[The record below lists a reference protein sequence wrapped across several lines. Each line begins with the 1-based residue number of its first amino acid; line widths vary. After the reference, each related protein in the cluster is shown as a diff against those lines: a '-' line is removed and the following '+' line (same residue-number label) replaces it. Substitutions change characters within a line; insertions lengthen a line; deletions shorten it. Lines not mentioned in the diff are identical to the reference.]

1 MEMLPRLYLVT
12 HRKRIAGPGLLDA
25 LDEALDA
32 GVRLVMLRERDMTA
46 RDLLALAKKAVAL
59 ADARGARLLVND
71 RLDVALLARAA
82 GAHLREASVPLAE
95 ARRLIWPG
103 ALLGASV
110 HTPEDAARAAATG
123 ASLIVF
129 GPVYATR
136 DKAYRAPQGLAALR
150 LAARAV
156 RAATGSHATHAV
168 RVPLYAI
175 GGVTPER
182 AGECI
187 AAGAH
192 GVAVM
197 SGILGADSIPART
210 REYLRAIERATRR
223 ES

>member
-1 MEMLPRLYLVT
+1 METLPRLYLVT

-25 LDEALDA
+25 LDAAFEA
-32 GVRLVMLRERDMTA
+32 GVRLAMLREPDMTA

-59 ADARGARLLVND
+59 GEARGARILVND
-71 RLDVALLARAA
+71 RLDVAILSRAA
-82 GAHLREASVPLAE
+82 GAHLRESSVPIAQ

-103 ALLGASV
+103 ALIGASV
-110 HTPEDAARAAATG
+110 HAHEDAARAAASG
-123 ASLIVF
+123 ASLVVF

-136 DKAYRAPQGLAALR
+136 DKAAYRAPQGLAALR
-150 LAARAV
+150 VAARAV
-156 RAATGSHATHAV
+156 RAA

-182 AGECI
+182 VGECI

-197 SGILGADSIPART
+197 SGILAADSIPART
-210 REYLRAIERATRR
+210 REYLHAIERATRR
-223 ES
+223 DA